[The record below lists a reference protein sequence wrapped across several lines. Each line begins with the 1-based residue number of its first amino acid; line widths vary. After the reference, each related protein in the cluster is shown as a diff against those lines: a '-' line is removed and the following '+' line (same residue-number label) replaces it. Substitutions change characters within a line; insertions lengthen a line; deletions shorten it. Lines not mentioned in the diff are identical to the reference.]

1 MNVLTAGPALFG
13 RDRDL
18 SLIEALLGGPA
29 GQPGALLVLGQP
41 GVGKTALLDAAATA
55 AAAAGVRVVRAA
67 GVEFEA
73 DLPFSGLH
81 QLLLPLH
88 EEFTGL
94 ARGHR
99 GALNAAL
106 GFGDGAAPDRL
117 VVCTAVLTVLRRS
130 AATRPLLM
138 VVDDLPWL
146 DRASAT
152 VLGLVSRRLAGSRA
166 RFLGAART
174 SRGGF
179 FQNAGLPELELRPLD
194 DDAAGQLLSARF
206 PELVAGTRE
215 RVLAEARGNP
225 LALLELP
232 PVLRHAG
239 VAGRPGLPP
248 VLPLSRRLQG
258 LFAAQVEGL
267 PAAAQRL
274 LLLAALDATGD
285 LRILD
290 ALGKSSDGLAE
301 LAAAERAELVHVDA
315 DTHRLAFR
323 HPLIRSAVVEL
334 AAEADRRQ
342 AHQQLAAL
350 FAGQPDRRAWHL
362 AEATQGPDE
371 QVASLL
377 EDSAQRVLQR
387 GDATGAVAALVRAA
401 ELSPGR
407 GKKGRRLAQAAY
419 IGADMTGDLRPA
431 AQLLTGSR
439 ASGWV
444 PLAGSLQAA
453 VTAAHLLLNGDG
465 DIDTAHRLL
474 TGAVADQA
482 MLAEAG
488 QATLGEALYTLMLVC
503 FFGGR
508 PGLWDPLR
516 AAVARLRAS
525 VPAEVL
531 LSCQTLADP
540 ARTAAAALPQLDA
553 AVAGLVG
560 EVNPSRVVRVALAT
574 QFVDRQAACRTALW
588 QVVRAGTDGGA
599 VASALNAQMLLSR
612 DAFWT
617 GQWDE
622 AQRLADDA
630 AGRCREHGYV
640 LLAWPGRHVQAL
652 IAAARGDYGTAGAV
666 AGELLSWATPRQ
678 AQLLRCY
685 AWQVHTLA
693 ALGRA
698 DFDEAYRQAS
708 KISPAGTLASHVPY
722 ALLVQLDLVEAAA
735 RAGHQAEAAAHAA
748 AIRTAGLA
756 RLSARQALIA
766 HAATAITAADDRAP
780 GLFEQALAV
789 PGADRWPFDMA
800 RVHLLFGERLRRTRA
815 VTGSRAHL
823 LEAGQIFGRL
833 GAAPWAQRAATE
845 LRAAGQAGPQAGPCA
860 TPALTSQ
867 EREVAL
873 LAASGLTN
881 KQIGERLFLS
891 HRTVGFHL
899 HRLFPKLGVSSRAA
913 LRDALAQP
921 PS

>member
-574 QFVDRQAACRTALW
+574 QFVNRQAACRTALW

>member
-444 PLAGSLQAA
+444 PLRRLAPGGGDGRAPAAQRRRRHRHRAPAADRRRSRPGHAGRGRAGHARRGA
-453 VTAAHLLLNGDG
+453 VHADAGLLLRGPPRSVG
-465 DIDTAHRLL
+465 P
-474 TGAVADQA
+474 VA
-482 MLAEAG
+482 G
-488 QATLGEALYTLMLVC
+488 
-503 FFGGR
+503 GGR
-508 PGLWDPLR
+508 P
-516 AAVARLRAS
+516 AA
-525 VPAEVL
+525 
-531 LSCQTLADP
+531 
-540 ARTAAAALPQLDA
+540 
-553 AVAGLVG
+553 
-560 EVNPSRVVRVALAT
+560 
-574 QFVDRQAACRTALW
+574 RQ
-588 QVVRAGTDGGA
+588 RAG
-599 VASALNAQMLLSR
+599 
-612 DAFWT
+612 
-617 GQWDE
+617 
-622 AQRLADDA
+622 
-630 AGRCREHGYV
+630 
-640 LLAWPGRHVQAL
+640 
-652 IAAARGDYGTAGAV
+652 
-666 AGELLSWATPRQ
+666 
-678 AQLLRCY
+678 
-685 AWQVHTLA
+685 
-693 ALGRA
+693 
-698 DFDEAYRQAS
+698 
-708 KISPAGTLASHVPY
+708 
-722 ALLVQLDLVEAAA
+722 
-735 RAGHQAEAAAHAA
+735 
-748 AIRTAGLA
+748 
-756 RLSARQALIA
+756 
-766 HAATAITAADDRAP
+766 
-780 GLFEQALAV
+780 
-789 PGADRWPFDMA
+789 
-800 RVHLLFGERLRRTRA
+800 
-815 VTGSRAHL
+815 
-823 LEAGQIFGRL
+823 
-833 GAAPWAQRAATE
+833 
-845 LRAAGQAGPQAGPCA
+845 
-860 TPALTSQ
+860 
-867 EREVAL
+867 
-873 LAASGLTN
+873 
-881 KQIGERLFLS
+881 
-891 HRTVGFHL
+891 
-899 HRLFPKLGVSSRAA
+899 
-913 LRDALAQP
+913 
-921 PS
+921 

>member
-1 MNVLTAGPALFG
+1 MNVLTAERELLG

-18 SLIEALLGGPA
+18 ALIEALLA
-29 GQPGALLVLGQP
+29 GTAGLPGALLVLGEP

-55 AAAAGVRVVRAA
+55 AAVAGVRVVRAA

-88 EEFTGL
+88 EEFSGL

-99 GALNAAL
+99 YALNAAL

-146 DRASAT
+146 DRASAA
-152 VLGLVSRRLAGSRA
+152 VLGLVSRRLAGSQA

-174 SRGGF
+174 GRGGF
-179 FQNAGLPELELRPLD
+179 FQNAGLPELDLRPLD

-232 PVLRHAG
+232 PVLRHADI
-239 VAGRPGLPP
+239 AGRPGLPP
-248 VLPLSRRLQG
+248 VLPLSRRLQA

-290 ALGKSSDGLAE
+290 ALGTSSDGLAE
-301 LAAAERAELVHVDA
+301 LAAAERAELAHVDA
-315 DTHRLAFR
+315 NTHRLAFR

-334 AAEADRRQ
+334 ATEADRRQ
-342 AHQQLAAL
+342 AHRQLAAL

-371 QVASLL
+371 QVAGLL

-387 GDATGAVAALVRAA
+387 GDATGAVAALARAA
-401 ELSPGR
+401 ELSPG
-407 GKKGRRLAQAAY
+407 GAGKGRRLAQAAY

-431 AQLLTGSR
+431 TRLLAGSR
-439 ASGWV
+439 ASSSV

-488 QATLGEALYTLMLVC
+488 PATLGEALYTLMLVC

-508 PGLWDPLR
+508 PGLWGPLR
-516 AAVARLRAS
+516 AAVARLGAS
-525 VPAEVL
+525 VPAVVR
-531 LSCQTLADP
+531 LSGQTLADP
-540 ARTAAAALPQLDA
+540 ARTAATALPQLDMA
-553 AVAGLVG
+553 IAGLAG
-560 EVNPSRVVRVALAT
+560 EVNPAQVVRIALAT

-588 QVVRAGTDGGA
+588 QVVRGGTDGGT
-599 VASALNAQMLLSR
+599 VASALNAQLQLSR

-622 AQRLADDA
+622 AQRLAEDA

-666 AGELLSWATPRQ
+666 AAELLQWATPRQ

-693 ALGRA
+693 ALGRG

-708 KISPAGTLASHVPY
+708 KISPAGTLAPHVPY

-735 RAGHQAEAAAHAA
+735 RAGHHAEAAAHVT
-748 AIRTAGLA
+748 AIRAAGVA
-756 RLSARQALIA
+756 RLSARQALVA
-766 HAATAITAADDRAP
+766 HAAMAITAADDRAP

-789 PGADRWPFDMA
+789 PGADRWPFDVA
-800 RVHLLFGERLRRTRA
+800 RVHLLYGERLRRTRV

-823 LEAGQIFGRL
+823 LEAQQIFSRL

-845 LRAAGQAGPQAGPCA
+845 LRAAGQALPQASACA
-860 TPALTSQ
+860 TPALTPQ
-867 EREVAL
+867 EREIAL

-913 LRDALAQP
+913 LRDALPQP
-921 PS
+921 PP

>member
-1 MNVLTAGPALFG
+1 M
-13 RDRDL
+13 
-18 SLIEALLGGPA
+18 
-29 GQPGALLVLGQP
+29 
-41 GVGKTALLDAAATA
+41 
-55 AAAAGVRVVRAA
+55 
-67 GVEFEA
+67 
-73 DLPFSGLH
+73 
-81 QLLLPLH
+81 
-88 EEFTGL
+88 
-94 ARGHR
+94 
-99 GALNAAL
+99 
-106 GFGDGAAPDRL
+106 
-117 VVCTAVLTVLRRS
+117 
-130 AATRPLLM
+130 
-138 VVDDLPWL
+138 
-146 DRASAT
+146 
-152 VLGLVSRRLAGSRA
+152 
-166 RFLGAART
+166 
-174 SRGGF
+174 
-179 FQNAGLPELELRPLD
+179 
-194 DDAAGQLLSARF
+194 
-206 PELVAGTRE
+206 
-215 RVLAEARGNP
+215 
-225 LALLELP
+225 
-232 PVLRHAG
+232 
-239 VAGRPGLPP
+239 
-248 VLPLSRRLQG
+248 
-258 LFAAQVEGL
+258 
-267 PAAAQRL
+267 
-274 LLLAALDATGD
+274 
-285 LRILD
+285 
-290 ALGKSSDGLAE
+290 
-301 LAAAERAELVHVDA
+301 
-315 DTHRLAFR
+315 
-323 HPLIRSAVVEL
+323 
-334 AAEADRRQ
+334 
-342 AHQQLAAL
+342 
-350 FAGQPDRRAWHL
+350 
-362 AEATQGPDE
+362 
-371 QVASLL
+371 
-377 EDSAQRVLQR
+377 
-387 GDATGAVAALVRAA
+387 
-401 ELSPGR
+401 
-407 GKKGRRLAQAAY
+407 
-419 IGADMTGDLRPA
+419 
-431 AQLLTGSR
+431 
-439 ASGWV
+439 
-444 PLAGSLQAA
+444 
-453 VTAAHLLLNGDG
+453 
-465 DIDTAHRLL
+465 
-474 TGAVADQA
+474 
-482 MLAEAG
+482 
-488 QATLGEALYTLMLVC
+488 
-503 FFGGR
+503 
-508 PGLWDPLR
+508 R